1 VARPG
6 SRRARSTTEKLR
18 EATPVTE
25 PREAREAPGAKDRPE
40 VAPVPEPK
48 KVRAATSVDEAEQ
61 SLTAAPV
68 PGANP
73 VGAAAPVIEPED
85 ASAAAP
91 VDETEATGE
100 AAPVTRTPASDTGRK
115 RVRAAADDV
124 HEARPSD
131 RKATADDGED
141 SDETAEPVDEEEPDG
156 DALAEVEPVAEAPR
170 PTRAARAA
178 RGSER
183 GIARAD
189 PMSAYMAEVQR
200 HPLLSREDEERLA
213 RRYRSTGDLD
223 AAARLVSANL
233 RLVVK
238 LAHEYHRN
246 PLSLLDLVQEGN
258 IGLMQ
263 AVKKF
268 DPERGV
274 KLSTYAAWW
283 IRAYILRY
291 IMDNWKLVKIGT
303 TEAQRKL
310 FFKLRQEQERLLKQG
325 YEATPKLLAERL
337 NVTEQDVVEMDQRL
351 GPDEVSIDAPAGDD
365 SDATR
370 GDRILPASGFPAAD
384 ERLASEELKRLF
396 RDKLEAFGKTL
407 EGKEKYIFEK
417 RLTADEPMTLQD
429 IGTHF
434 GFSRERARQ
443 IEAALVNRMR
453 DFVRSEMPDFDLVA
467 ETKP

>member
-1 VARPG
+1 MAAPVSGTQEVPAASPA
-6 SRRARSTTEKLR
+6 S
-18 EATPVTE
+18 ATKGVPAAASASGTKQV
-25 PREAREAPGAKDRPE
+25 REAP
-40 VAPVPEPK
+40 PVS
-48 KVRAATSVDEAEQ
+48 ATKE
-61 SLTAAPV
+61 
-68 PGANP
+68 
-73 VGAAAPVIEPED
+73 
-85 ASAAAP
+85 ASAAASVGATTVVPAAPASGATEVRETAP
-91 VDETEATGE
+91 VAATNETATPVSATQGGRS
-100 AAPVTRTPASDTGRK
+100 AAPVRGTKRTPVDDADDTREATASD
-115 RVRAAADDV
+115 D
-124 HEARPSD
+124 
-131 RKATADDGED
+131 ED
-141 SDETAEPVDEEEPDG
+141 SDETAEAVDEAEPDG
-156 DALAEVEPVAEAPR
+156 DELAEVEPVAEAPR
-170 PTRAARAA
+170 ATRAARS
-178 RGSER
+178 SER

-291 IMDNWKLVKIGT
+291 IMDNWKLVKLGT

-351 GPDEVSIDAPAGDD
+351 GPDEVSIDAPVGEDGDG
-365 SDATR
+365 TR

-384 ERLASEELKRLF
+384 ERLATEELKRLF

-417 RLTADEPMTLQD
+417 RLTAEEPMTLQD

-453 DFVRSEMPDFDLVA
+453 EFVRSEMPDFDLVA